1 MDYSGRNIL
10 YFSAADNNGFLHK
23 EDAKWLII
31 LNTAPLFITT
41 LCAWLENGNKPW
53 SVGTHLIL
61 YSVPNNLCCC
71 ACIVLAIST
80 CVMVLSQDA
89 QAHMR
94 IASFIVHHFLQRWH
108 KRAETGSLW
117 HPPFHP
123 LQYCKEW
130 SWSSILHSFKS
141 SGETSGVHLSSVE
154 CDTSRAFS
162 TPFWIFNFYF
172 SVLNWKIDEFD
183 C

>member
-1 MDYSGRNIL
+1 MAEI
-10 YFSAADNNGFLHK
+10 FFTFFPADNNGFLHK

-53 SVGTHLIL
+53 SVGTLLIL
-61 YSVPNNLCCC
+61 YSVPNNLCSC

-94 IASFIVHHFLQRWH
+94 IASLSLIPCATFYKGSTKGQRRVHSD
-108 KRAETGSLW
+108 T
-117 HPPFHP
+117 
-123 LQYCKEW
+123 
-130 SWSSILHSFKS
+130 LHSTLYFLKRS
-141 SGETSGVHLSSVE
+141 WVELVYFTPLKVVMRRVE
-154 CDTSRAFS
+154 CIYLVWSVTHPAPFQLFAFS
-162 TPFWIFNFYF
+162 I
-172 SVLNWKIDEFD
+172 SVFL